1 MKLRL
6 ALFATMWTVV
16 GLSAC
21 SDPISLTA
29 SGATSVDTLSV
40 FALSGTPP
48 AYPNALSIP
57 ARQTVPV
64 NGFGGFDVA
73 FDIDAAN
80 NVVIYPVRLI
90 VSLGGAV
97 PQVGM
102 QKVAGTFENID
113 AAPTTGYK
121 VDSALVVSPG
131 EVVVIEAAHNQD
143 RDICQFALSPNLYA
157 KISIDSVFPA
167 TRTIKFRMGFDPN
180 CGFRSFA
187 AGIPTS

>member
-29 SGATSVDTLSV
+29 TRATSVDSLLV

-73 FDIDAAN
+73 FDINAAD
-80 NVVIYPVRLI
+80 NVVIYPARLI
-90 VSLGGAV
+90 IRLGAAV

-102 QKVAGTFENID
+102 QKVAGTFETID

-131 EVVVIEAAHNQD
+131 EVVVIEAAHNQQG
-143 RDICQFALSPNLYA
+143 DICQFALSPSLYA

>member
-6 ALFATMWTVV
+6 ALLATMWAVV

-29 SGATSVDTLSV
+29 SGATSVDTLSI

-57 ARQTVPV
+57 ARRTVPV
-64 NGFGGFDVA
+64 NGLGGFDVA

-90 VSLGGAV
+90 VSLGSAV

-102 QKVAGTFENID
+102 QKVAGTFESID

-143 RDICQFALSPNLYA
+143 GDICQFALSPNLYA